1 MFLSFRLGW
10 LCWVG
15 GGSGVG
21 WVARRDVDVS
31 ECVEWGVRRGGSY
44 QARWLVLGGCSDPLA
59 L

>member
-1 MFLSFRLGW
+1 M
-10 LCWVG
+10 G